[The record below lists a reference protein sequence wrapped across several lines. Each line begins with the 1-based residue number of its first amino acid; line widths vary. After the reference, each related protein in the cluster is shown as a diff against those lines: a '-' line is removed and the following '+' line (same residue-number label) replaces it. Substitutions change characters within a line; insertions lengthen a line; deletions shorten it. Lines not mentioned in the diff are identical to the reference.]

1 MSDHVVLMAD
11 IIDSRKFN
19 SKELISD
26 FKRLANFINKKW
38 KKVIVSPI
46 TITLGDEFQSVI
58 DTEMN
63 AVRIIFEIE
72 EFIIKSKFQF
82 KLRYVMNYGRIET
95 SVNSSIAY
103 EMLGE
108 GLSKTREKLNKLKTS
123 KKRFSFLS
131 LQNQKN
137 QVNMNKLFVIYQNF
151 VDQWRQ
157 NEFEFVHL
165 FLEGK
170 SYQSI
175 AAELNINTASA
186 WKRQK
191 SLHIEEYF
199 ICKDLIFSLF
209 LMNDD

>member
-38 KKVIVSPI
+38 EKVIVSPI

-82 KLRYVMNYGRIET
+82 KD
-95 SVNSSIAY
+95 
-103 EMLGE
+103 
-108 GLSKTREKLNKLKTS
+108 
-123 KKRFSFLS
+123 KK
-131 LQNQKN
+131 K
-137 QVNMNKLFVIYQNF
+137 
-151 VDQWRQ
+151 
-157 NEFEFVHL
+157 
-165 FLEGK
+165 
-170 SYQSI
+170 
-175 AAELNINTASA
+175 
-186 WKRQK
+186 
-191 SLHIEEYF
+191 
-199 ICKDLIFSLF
+199 
-209 LMNDD
+209 